1 MSSRCDRDVSERLGR
16 ISCDTGRSA
25 WMRCLSKAQRPK
37 QSNLTQNAGR
47 MGNDA
52 GVMMIR

>member
-1 MSSRCDRDVSERLGR
+1 MSSLCDRGVSERLGR
-16 ISCDTGRSA
+16 ISRDTGRSA
-25 WMRCLSKAQRPK
+25 WMCYLSKAQCPK

-47 MGNDA
+47 MGNDT

>member
-1 MSSRCDRDVSERLGR
+1 MSSPCDRGVSERPGR
-16 ISCDTGRSA
+16 ISRDTGRSA
-25 WMRCLSKAQRPK
+25 WMCCLSKAQRPK

-47 MGNDA
+47 MGDDA